1 MSNAFKLLAV
11 AMAFICVAARSESE
25 DIPLETEADEMDI
38 EVPKTEDDEMDN
50 VEMDDIKRQASK
62 PCPFVC
68 GYVSLVKNSQNTY
81 TLRLD
86 VYKCCVKAC
95 GSAY

>member
-1 MSNAFKLLAV
+1 MLSNAFKLLV
-11 AMAFICVAARSESE
+11 LAMAFLYVAARSEFE

-68 GYVSLVKNSQNTY
+68 GYVSLVKNSRRIRT
-81 TLRLD
+81 R
-86 VYKCCVKAC
+86 
-95 GSAY
+95 